1 MDAEDSSGRRIYSDA
16 EECSMTRDLTARL
29 SLILLLAM
37 SASGCEIVGGIFKA
51 GIWVGAIIVILIIAV
66 IMWIINRARG

>member
-1 MDAEDSSGRRIYSDA
+1 
-16 EECSMTRDLTARL
+16 MTRDLTARL

-51 GIWVGAIIVILIIAV
+51 GVWVGV
-66 IMWIINRARG
+66 IMVVLAVALVMFVVSKARG